1 MAHDQTLAADSRTI
15 ALSPLTKSNV
25 YLWRLVAGDTWEIT
39 RVYTGLSAGVTI
51 SKVYWTVK
59 ASATDTDAAA
69 IFQVSITGTST
80 ATGHI
85 IDGNTNGNSIELA
98 VIASKTQTAL
108 ITPGQEYVYDIVAI
122 DSNGGAYT
130 LELGT
135 ICAQQGVTVATT

>member
-1 MAHDQTLAADSRTI
+1 
-15 ALSPLTKSNV
+15 
-25 YLWRLVAGDTWEIT
+25 
-39 RVYTGLSAGVTI
+39 
-51 SKVYWTVK
+51 VK

-69 IFQVSITGTST
+69 IFQVSITGTSA

-85 IDGNTNGNSIELA
+85 IDSNTNGNSIELA

-122 DSNGGAYT
+122 DSNNGAYT

>member
-1 MAHDQTLAADSRTI
+1 MAHDQTLAADVRTI
-15 ALSPLTKSNV
+15 ALNPLTKSNV

-39 RVYTGLSAGVTI
+39 RVYTGLSTGATI
-51 SKVYWTVK
+51 AKIYWTVK
-59 ASATDTDAAA
+59 VAATDTDAAA
-69 IFQVSITGTST
+69 IFQVSITTTST
-80 ATGHI
+80 ATGQI
-85 IDGNTNGNSIELA
+85 IDANSNGGSIELA
-98 VIASKTQTAL
+98 IIASKAQTAL